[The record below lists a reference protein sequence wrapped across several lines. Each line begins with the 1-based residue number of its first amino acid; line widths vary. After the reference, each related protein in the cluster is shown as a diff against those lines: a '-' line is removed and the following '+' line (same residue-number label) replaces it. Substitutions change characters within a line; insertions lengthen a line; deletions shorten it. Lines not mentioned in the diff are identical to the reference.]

1 MKWFPM
7 LFALVLSLLAPLHAT
22 DTDAKTQAVINENLS
37 TLYTKSV
44 VRRKDATTLPSIG
57 APEKDRLSPGSA
69 AADYETSLRTA
80 LYRGTYTYKLSDTL
94 GFGASNDPGGRSF
107 GFSYNAGDRVTVR
120 TGYFRNRVTKDHA
133 FMIRMEAPF
142 PSDPLFI
149 FR

>member
-1 MKWFPM
+1 MRICSLM
-7 LFALVLSLLAPLHAT
+7 LVFVSMPLLAAET
-22 DTDAKTQAVINENLS
+22 DQKKIDAVINENLS

-44 VRRKDATTLPSIG
+44 VYRKGVTTLPSIG
-57 APEKDRLSPGSA
+57 LPEKDRPSFGSTI
-69 AADYETSLRTA
+69 ADYETSLRTA

-107 GFSYNAGDRVTVR
+107 GFSYNAGDKVTVR
-120 TGYFRNRVTKDHA
+120 TGYFRNRVTKDNA

-142 PSDPLFI
+142 PSDPLFL